1 MENVLTKRKAY
12 DILSKLSRKKTAQAT
27 SKKSQRT
34 LTNKQ
39 QCNLENSRDKD
50 FQARSAWED
59 DWGWLVQVYLQK
71 DIVNRLQMRKHLEIE
86 RGRASLLA
94 SLREDEFKNVKMRIF
109 NQKQ

>member
-39 QCNLENSRDKD
+39 QCNLENSRDKI

-59 DWGWLVQVYLQK
+59 VWRWLSQACLMK
-71 DIVNRLQMRKHLEIE
+71 GGCKHLQMRKHLE
-86 RGRASLLA
+86 
-94 SLREDEFKNVKMRIF
+94 N
-109 NQKQ
+109 